1 MSLVV
6 KWRFASAGLKTG
18 KFFHFSYLSEPVGEL
33 WLRQS
38 LASTA
43 DSFTNIEKIVQN
55 NIYRTVSFNDNN
67 VHLINIKIAMRRANS
82 AISLKRNHHTERN

>member
-1 MSLVV
+1 VSLVV

-18 KFFHFSYLSEPVGEL
+18 TFFHFSYLSEPVGGL

-38 LASTA
+38 LASAA
-43 DSFTNIEKIVQN
+43 DSFTNIGKIVQK

-67 VHLINIKIAMRRANS
+67 AHLINIKIAMRHANS
-82 AISLKRNHHTERN
+82 AISLNRNHHTKRN